1 MRSEFLRRAILAI
14 LTVVAGG
21 LISATLARYAPGFG
35 TDERQLDTRL
45 SSASIA
51 AIRELHA
58 EERDVF
64 GYYANSLRRALHGD
78 LGTSRSLN
86 RPVRQLIVE
95 RFSVTLKLIG
105 QGLALAWIAASLA
118 VLATWILRAPAL
130 AGSIGFFGGMLLCL
144 PAAVMALLSILLSAP
159 GYLTIALIIF
169 PKVHRYLGDL
179 VSDARQM
186 PHILTAQS
194 KGISE
199 LRLLFWH
206 VMPVLKRE
214 TLALAGVS
222 VGLGLSAAIPVE
234 ALCGIPGIGQLAW
247 QSAMARDLPL
257 LINLCMLV
265 IACVTL
271 ANSGADLLSDEGGPW
286 RETVA

>member
-1 MRSEFLRRAILAI
+1 MGSKFLHRALLALMTI
-14 LTVVAGG
+14 MVGG

-35 TDERQLDTRL
+35 TDENQLDARL

-51 AIRELHA
+51 AIRDLHP
-58 EERDVF
+58 EERNVAT
-64 GYYANSLRRALHGD
+64 YYANSLRRALHGD

-86 RPVRQLIVE
+86 RPVRRLIFE
-95 RFSVTLKLIG
+95 RSAVTLKVAG
-105 QGLALAWIAASLA
+105 EGLALAWFATGLA
-118 VLATWILRAPAL
+118 VLATWLLRSSTL
-130 AGSIGFFGGMLLCL
+130 AGSINFLGGTLLCL
-144 PAAVMALLSILLSAP
+144 PAAVMALLSIMLNAP
-159 GYLTIALIIF
+159 GYLAIALIIF
-169 PKVHRYLGDL
+169 PKVHRYLGNL

-199 LRLLFWH
+199 LRLLCWH

-222 VGLGLSAAIPVE
+222 VGLALSAAIPVE
-234 ALCGIPGIGQLAW
+234 ALCGIPGLGQLAW

-257 LINLCMLV
+257 LINLSLLV
-265 IACVTL
+265 VACVTL
-271 ANSGADLLSDEGGPW
+271 ANSGADLLADEG
-286 RETVA
+286 RAVA

>member
-1 MRSEFLRRAILAI
+1 MRNVFLRRAMLAVM
-14 LTVVAGG
+14 TVVAGG

-35 TDERQLDTRL
+35 TDERQLDARL
-45 SSASIA
+45 SGDSIA
-51 AIRELHA
+51 AIRRLNS
-58 EERDVF
+58 EERSVF
-64 GYYANSLRRALHGD
+64 TYYANSLWRAMHGD

-86 RPVRQLIVE
+86 RPVRQLLAE
-95 RFSVTLKLIG
+95 RSTVTLRIAG
-105 QGLALAWIAASLA
+105 EGLAVAWIAASLA
-118 VLATWILRAPAL
+118 VLATWIFRAPAL
-130 AGSIGFFGGMLLCL
+130 AGSITLFEGTLLCL
-144 PAAVMALLSILLSAP
+144 PAAVMALLFILLNAP
-159 GYLTIALIIF
+159 AYLALALIVF

-186 PHILTAQS
+186 PHIITAQA

-206 VMPVLKRE
+206 VIPVLKRE

-222 VGLGLSAAIPVE
+222 VGLAISAAIPVE

-247 QSAMARDLPL
+247 QSALARDLPL
-257 LINLCMLV
+257 LINLSMLV

-271 ANSGADLLSDEGGPW
+271 ANSGADLLADA
-286 RETVA
+286 RRAVA